1 MAANPW
7 TDLPHPTPAKD
18 ILKKSGNHNA
28 VARLFSIFAGLNQKK
43 KVIRLKNLNDNIL
56 E

>member
-18 ILKKSGNHNA
+18 ILKKSGNDNA
-28 VARLFSIFAGLNQKK
+28 VARLFAIFVQLNVGKIVRGQI
-43 KVIRLKNLNDNIL
+43 KVNDYIV
-56 E
+56 